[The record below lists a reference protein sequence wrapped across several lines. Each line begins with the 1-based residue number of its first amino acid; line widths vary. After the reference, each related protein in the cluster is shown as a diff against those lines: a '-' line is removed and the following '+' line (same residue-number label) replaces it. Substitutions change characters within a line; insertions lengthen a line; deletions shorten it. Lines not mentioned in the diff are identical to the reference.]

1 MNQITQL
8 FMPLAAVL
16 LSYALF
22 TIYLKVRQYTNHM
35 GFLAGEVEGRT
46 EIVSTL
52 STRIYLLHGERG
64 KFKFRCSFTPTVKN
78 DPPEFAISFYG
89 KFPVGLS
96 IRKRETGDS
105 EIVRS
110 GGTEEIQTGDG
121 PFDKL
126 FSIHLR
132 QGQDM
137 HKYLEDPSRRALI
150 FNFLNQEN
158 ANLFFEGASA
168 RVIFKGLELTD
179 VKPYALREYL
189 DHLTSLAL

>member
-35 GFLAGEVEGRT
+35 VFLAGEVDGKT

-64 KFKFRCSFTPTVKN
+64 KFKFRCSFTPPVKA

-89 KFPVGLS
+89 KFPGGLS
-96 IRKRETGDS
+96 IRKRGKGFGEA
-105 EIVRS
+105 IKA
-110 GGTEEIQTGDG
+110 GGTEEIQTGDEN
-121 PFDKL
+121 FDKL
-126 FSIHLR
+126 FSVR
-132 QGQDM
+132 ARKGEAT
-137 HKYLEDPSRRALI
+137 HKYLEEQSRRALI
-150 FNFLNQEN
+150 LKFLNQEN
-158 ANLFFEGASA
+158 ASLFFEGASA
-168 RVIFKGLELTD
+168 RVVFKGLELTD
-179 VKPYALREYL
+179 IKPYALREYL
-189 DHLTSLAL
+189 DQLTSLAI